1 MGIEIPNRKR
11 QNVNLGDVLP
21 YVKGG
26 PLELAI
32 GRDAEGT
39 PVVADL
45 AKMPHLLIAG
55 TTGSG
60 KSVMINSII
69 TTLLMRA
76 LPEDVRLIMVDP
88 KRVELA
94 GYNGLPHLYVPVVT
108 EPKQA
113 ASALQWAVSEME
125 RRLKVF
131 ERLNVRKIST
141 YNESRPPASLNITI
155 TRRKR
160 CPIWSLSSTSSRT

>member
-21 YVKGG
+21 MKGG
-26 PLELAI
+26 PLMLAI

-76 LPEDVRLIMVDP
+76 LPEDVP
-88 KRVELA
+88 
-94 GYNGLPHLYVPVVT
+94 
-108 EPKQA
+108 
-113 ASALQWAVSEME
+113 
-125 RRLKVF
+125 
-131 ERLNVRKIST
+131 
-141 YNESRPPASLNITI
+141 
-155 TRRKR
+155 
-160 CPIWSLSSTSSRT
+160 

>member
-1 MGIEIPNRKR
+1 
-11 QNVNLGDVLP
+11 
-21 YVKGG
+21 
-26 PLELAI
+26 
-32 GRDAEGT
+32 
-39 PVVADL
+39 
-45 AKMPHLLIAG
+45 
-55 TTGSG
+55 
-60 KSVMINSII
+60 MINSII

-141 YNESRPPASLNITI
+141 YNEKQAAGEFEHYDNRP
-155 TRRKR
+155 KR
-160 CPIWSLSSTSSRT
+160 CPIWSLSSTSFRT

>member
-1 MGIEIPNRKR
+1 
-11 QNVNLGDVLP
+11 
-21 YVKGG
+21 
-26 PLELAI
+26 
-32 GRDAEGT
+32 
-39 PVVADL
+39 
-45 AKMPHLLIAG
+45 
-55 TTGSG
+55 
-60 KSVMINSII
+60 MINSII

-125 RRLKVF
+125 RRLKSSSA
-131 ERLNVRKIST
+131 LTCVRSRPITK
-141 YNESRPPASLNITI
+141 SRPPASLSITT

-160 CPIWSLSSTSSRT
+160 CPTWSSSLTSSRT

>member
-1 MGIEIPNRKR
+1 M
-11 QNVNLGDVLP
+11 
-21 YVKGG
+21 
-26 PLELAI
+26 
-32 GRDAEGT
+32 
-39 PVVADL
+39 
-45 AKMPHLLIAG
+45 IAG

-141 YNESRPPASLNITI
+141 YNEKQGCWRV
-155 TRRKR
+155 
-160 CPIWSLSSTSSRT
+160 

>member
-113 ASALQWAVSEME
+113 ASALQWAVSEMG
-125 RRLKVF
+125 
-131 ERLNVRKIST
+131 
-141 YNESRPPASLNITI
+141 ASSEGL
-155 TRRKR
+155 RASQRA
-160 CPIWSLSSTSSRT
+160 

>member
-1 MGIEIPNRKR
+1 MGIEIPTRKR

-45 AKMPHLLIAG
+45 AKLPHLLIAG

-94 GYNGLPHLYVPVVT
+94 G
-108 EPKQA
+108 
-113 ASALQWAVSEME
+113 
-125 RRLKVF
+125 
-131 ERLNVRKIST
+131 
-141 YNESRPPASLNITI
+141 
-155 TRRKR
+155 
-160 CPIWSLSSTSSRT
+160 